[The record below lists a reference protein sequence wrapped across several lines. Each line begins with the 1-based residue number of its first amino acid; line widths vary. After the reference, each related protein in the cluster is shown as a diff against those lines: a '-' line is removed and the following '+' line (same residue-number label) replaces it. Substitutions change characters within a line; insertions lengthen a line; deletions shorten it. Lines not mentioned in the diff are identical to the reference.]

1 MPNVAVG
8 NPYVLNAF
16 VVEVSY
22 NIRDR
27 FWFNLV
33 TVLATQPTGFS
44 LAGSYWRFLI
54 WPARMVWPQNLVEC
68 MLLNTLRAEYNSET
82 NGLL

>member
-8 NPYVLNAF
+8 NPYALNAF

-33 TVLATQPTGFS
+33 TILATQPTGFG
-44 LAGSYWRFLI
+44 LAGS
-54 WPARMVWPQNLVEC
+54 
-68 MLLNTLRAEYNSET
+68 
-82 NGLL
+82 